1 MYGLTKKEKLNFILE
16 KVKEMEITAYDIA
29 KNTTLTEA
37 GVLRIINRTSKN
49 PQENSLNAI
58 LLYLESKQTGKNYH
72 TNTTQNNKQEEPHL
86 DNFNKKESDLRE
98 LVECKHRSEK
108 LIFEV
113 IRLQNLLRKNNIEF
127 ENFFDLE

>member
-1 MYGLTKKEKLNFILE
+1 MNILTKKEKLKFVLE
-16 KVKEMEITAYDIA
+16 KVKEMEVTAYDIA

-37 GVLRIINRTSKN
+37 GILRILNGTSKN
-49 PQENSLNAI
+49 PQENSLNSI
-58 LLYLESKQTGKNYH
+58 LIYLESKQVGKNYN
-72 TNTTQNNKQEEPHL
+72 TNNAQNSIVEEPITEGY
-86 DNFNKKESDLRE
+86 NKKESDLRE

-113 IRLQNLLRKNNIEF
+113 IRLQNILRKNNIEF

>member
-1 MYGLTKKEKLNFILE
+1 MYGLTKKEKLKFVLE
-16 KVKEMEITAYDIA
+16 KVKEMEVTAYDIA

-37 GVLRIINRTSKN
+37 GVLRIINGTSKN

-58 LLYLESKQTGKNYH
+58 ILYLETKQTGKNYN
-72 TNTTQNNKQEEPHL
+72 TNNTQIYTVEEPATEPL
-86 DNFNKKESDLRE
+86 KKNESDLRE